1 MAARLGEDFLY
12 ICHMTP
18 FISIIIPFYGTADPV
33 LLQRCITSIREQG
46 MEEGS
51 YEIIVADDES
61 QTTGGARNR
70 GMQQAHGEYLFFV
83 DADDIL
89 VPNTLRSC
97 LPLLKLYSPDI
108 LKFGFKEFTSA
119 SSLEKQNPTNQLPS
133 YAEYSSGAHFMALNN
148 FTGVVW
154 AHFFRRS
161 LLETSSLYFSKT
173 SLFEDEEFV
182 AKAYFFARKML
193 VTSYKVYG
201 YYCSSSSLTRMIA
214 EDGCRRRVSDFKEM
228 LFRLKAF
235 SQACQSDASVE
246 RLEALNRRIHF
257 LVIDYIRQMWRNK
270 CGINEMNRQLAILKQ
285 AGLVPLPYKKY
296 SWKYRLVCPAINVY
310 IRFVI

>member
-1 MAARLGEDFLY
+1 MS
-12 ICHMTP
+12 P

-51 YEIIVADDES
+51 YEIIVVDDES
-61 QTTGGARNR
+61 QTTGGARNS
-70 GMQQAHGEYLFFV
+70 GIQQSHGEYLLFV
-83 DADDIL
+83 DADDVLLPDTIL
-89 VPNTLRSC
+89 FC
-97 LPLLKLYSPDI
+97 LSLLKRYSPDI
-108 LKFGFKEFTSA
+108 LRFGFVEFACDSL
-119 SSLEKQNPTNQLPS
+119 LEKQNQTNQLPP
-133 YAEYSSGAHFMALNN
+133 YVEYSSGAAFMVLNN

-182 AKAYFFARKML
+182 VKAYFFARKML

-201 YYCSSSSLTRMIA
+201 YCHSSSSLTRMVA
-214 EDGCRRRVSDFKEM
+214 DEECWKRVSAFREM

-235 SQACQSDASVE
+235 SQLCQSDASAE

-270 CGINEMNRQLAILKQ
+270 CSMKEINQRLAILKQ
-285 AGLVPLPYKKY
+285 EGLVPLPYKKY
-296 SWKYRLVCPAINVY
+296 SWKYCLVCPVINVY

>member
-1 MAARLGEDFLY
+1 M
-12 ICHMTP
+12 
-18 FISIIIPFYGTADPV
+18 
-33 LLQRCITSIREQG
+33 
-46 MEEGS
+46 
-51 YEIIVADDES
+51 
-61 QTTGGARNR
+61 
-70 GMQQAHGEYLFFV
+70 
-83 DADDIL
+83 
-89 VPNTLRSC
+89 
-97 LPLLKLYSPDI
+97 LKLYSPDI
-108 LKFGFKEFTSA
+108 LRFGFKEFTSA

-214 EDGCRRRVSDFKEM
+214 EDECRRRVSDFKEM

-270 CGINEMNRQLAILKQ
+270 CSINEMNRQLAILKQ
-285 AGLVPLPYKKY
+285 EGLVPLPYKKY

>member
-1 MAARLGEDFLY
+1 M
-12 ICHMTP
+12 
-18 FISIIIPFYGTADPV
+18 
-33 LLQRCITSIREQG
+33 
-46 MEEGS
+46 
-51 YEIIVADDES
+51 
-61 QTTGGARNR
+61 
-70 GMQQAHGEYLFFV
+70 
-83 DADDIL
+83 
-89 VPNTLRSC
+89 
-97 LPLLKLYSPDI
+97 LKLYSPDI
-108 LKFGFKEFTSA
+108 LRFGFKEFTCA

-133 YAEYSSGAHFMALNN
+133 YVEYSSGAHFMALNN

-201 YYCSSSSLTRMIA
+201 YYCSSSSLTRMTA
-214 EDGCRRRVSDFKEM
+214 EEECRRRVSAFKEM

-235 SQACQSDASVE
+235 SQACRSDASVG

-270 CGINEMNRQLAILKQ
+270 CSINKMNRQLAILKQ
-285 AGLVPLPYKKY
+285 EGLVPLPYKKY
-296 SWKYRLVCPAINVY
+296 SWKYRLVCPVINVY

>member
-1 MAARLGEDFLY
+1 
-12 ICHMTP
+12 MTP

-108 LKFGFKEFTSA
+108 LRLGFKEFTCA
-119 SSLEKQNPTNQLPS
+119 SSLEKQNPTNQVPS
-133 YAEYSSGAHFMALNN
+133 YVEYSSGAHFMALNN

-161 LLETSSLYFSKT
+161 LF
-173 SLFEDEEFV
+173 
-182 AKAYFFARKML
+182 
-193 VTSYKVYG
+193 
-201 YYCSSSSLTRMIA
+201 
-214 EDGCRRRVSDFKEM
+214 
-228 LFRLKAF
+228 
-235 SQACQSDASVE
+235 Q
-246 RLEALNRRIHF
+246 
-257 LVIDYIRQMWRNK
+257 
-270 CGINEMNRQLAILKQ
+270 
-285 AGLVPLPYKKY
+285 
-296 SWKYRLVCPAINVY
+296 
-310 IRFVI
+310 

>member
-1 MAARLGEDFLY
+1 
-12 ICHMTP
+12 MTP

-108 LKFGFKEFTSA
+108 LRFGFKEFTSA

-133 YAEYSSGAHFMALNN
+133 YAEYSSSAHFMALNN

-201 YYCSSSSLTRMIA
+201 YYRSSSSLTRVNVD
-214 EDGCRRRVSDFKEM
+214 EKCRKRILAFKEM

-235 SQACQSDASVE
+235 SQSVTSAG
-246 RLEALNRRIHF
+246 RLEALDRRIHF

-270 CGINEMNRQLAILKQ
+270 CSMREINQRLAVLKQ
-285 AGLVPLPYKKY
+285 NGLVPLPYKNY
-296 SWKYRLVCPAINVY
+296 SWKYCLVCPVINVY
-310 IRFVI
+310 IRLVI

>member
-1 MAARLGEDFLY
+1 MS
-12 ICHMTP
+12 P

-33 LLQRCITSIREQG
+33 LLQRCLDSIRRQG

-61 QTTGGARNR
+61 QTTGGARNN

-83 DADDIL
+83 DADDVL
-89 VPNTLRSC
+89 LPNTLPSC
-97 LPLLKLYSPDI
+97 LSLLRLYSPDI
-108 LKFGFKEFTSA
+108 LKFGFQELTCHF
-119 SSLEKQNPTNQLPS
+119 SLERQNLINQSLS
-133 YAEYSSGAHFMALNN
+133 YVEYSSGADFMALNN

-154 AHFFRRS
+154 THFFRRS
-161 LLETSSLYFSKT
+161 LLETSSLYFSET
-173 SLFEDEEFV
+173 SFFEDEEFV
-182 AKAYFFARKML
+182 AKAYLFARKML

-201 YYCSSSSLTRMIA
+201 YYRSSSSLTGMTA
-214 EDGCRRRVSDFKEM
+214 DEKCRERILAFREM

-235 SQACQSDASVE
+235 SQSATSIE

-270 CGINEMNRQLAILKQ
+270 CSINEMNRQLAILKQ